1 MRELLPRANCIKR
14 ASENDEK
21 LIFFLLICYISIM
34 IRLYLDNCCF
44 NRPFDDQQQL
54 KIKLE
59 TDAKLFIQ
67 QELLAEKYELAW
79 SYILDYEIRINPF
92 EERKEK
98 FKQWK
103 NIATCFCAEEEAIL
117 LEAEK
122 LAAMKFKIIDALH
135 ISAAKFLHCDYIITT
150 DRKML
155 NKEVPDILI
164 VNPINFL
171 QREVFY
177 ED

>member
-1 MRELLPRANCIKR
+1 VK
-14 ASENDEK
+14 
-21 LIFFLLICYISIM
+21 
-34 IRLYLDNCCF
+34 RLYLDNCCL
-44 NRPFDDQQQL
+44 NRPFDDQRQL

-67 QELLAEKYELAW
+67 QELLAGKYELAW
-79 SYILDYEIRINPF
+79 SYILDYEISISPF

-98 FKQWK
+98 FNQWK
-103 NIATCFCAEEEAIL
+103 DIAKCFCSEEESIL

-135 ISAAKFLHCDYIITT
+135 ISSAKYLHCDYIITT

-155 NKEVPDILI
+155 NKEVTGILI
-164 VNPINFL
+164 VDPIGFL

>member
-1 MRELLPRANCIKR
+1 MLGPDWPVDAPTPYGLSQVIGLTLRRDLT
-14 ASENDEK
+14 
-21 LIFFLLICYISIM
+21 FFLLICYISIM

-59 TDAKLFIQ
+59 TD
-67 QELLAEKYELAW
+67 
-79 SYILDYEIRINPF
+79 S
-92 EERKEK
+92 
-98 FKQWK
+98 
-103 NIATCFCAEEEAIL
+103 
-117 LEAEK
+117 
-122 LAAMKFKIIDALH
+122 LH

-155 NKEVPDILI
+155 NKVVQDILI
-164 VNPINFL
+164 VNPIDFL